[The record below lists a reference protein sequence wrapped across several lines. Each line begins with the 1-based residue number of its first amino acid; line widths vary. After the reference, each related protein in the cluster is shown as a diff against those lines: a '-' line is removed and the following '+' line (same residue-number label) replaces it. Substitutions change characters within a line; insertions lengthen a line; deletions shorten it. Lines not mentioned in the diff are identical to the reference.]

1 MIPSVKSRPMRAA
14 RPPSSE
20 SLPPSLAG
28 AAVEAPDLAVLFSQ
42 AGRDEIELALCRRTP
57 APDVACALA
66 ASPLLPL
73 DSFLVNDV
81 RSDPE
86 CALSCA
92 AGSAGLHPVAR
103 AAVETDMRKLLSMF
117 LAALPGRAVRLR
129 MECIADDACR
139 RFHQD
144 RTGWRLLVTYRGPGT
159 HWLAPES
166 GTTGQVRTWDVLL
179 LRGLRLGQTPRILHK
194 SPPMPPGAPPRLL
207 FVLDA
212 AEAA

>member
-1 MIPSVKSRPMRAA
+1 MTPSVKSRPVHAA
-14 RPPSSE
+14 RPPSFE
-20 SLPPSLAG
+20 SPLISLAD
-28 AAVEAPDLAVLFSQ
+28 AAVEAPDLAVLFAQ
-42 AGRDEIELALCRRTP
+42 AGRDEIELALNRRTA
-57 APDVACALA
+57 APDVARALA
-66 ASPLLPL
+66 ASPLLTL

-92 AGSAGLHPVAR
+92 ADSAVLHPVAR
-103 AAVETDMRKLLSMF
+103 AAVERDMRELLSRF
-117 LAALPGRAVRLR
+117 LDALPGRAIRLR

-166 GTTGQVRTWDVLL
+166 ETTGQVNAWDVLV
-179 LRGLRLGQTPRILHK
+179 LRGLRQGQTPRILHK

>member
-1 MIPSVKSRPMRAA
+1 MIPSVKSPPIRAA
-14 RPPSSE
+14 RSSY
-20 SLPPSLAG
+20 SKTPFVRLTG
-28 AAVEAPDLAVLFSQ
+28 AAIETTDLGMLFEQ
-42 AGRDEIELALCRRTP
+42 AGRDEIELALCRRAP
-57 APDVACALA
+57 APDVKCALA
-66 ASPLLPL
+66 ASTLLPL
-73 DSFLVNDV
+73 DPFVVDDV

-92 AGSAGLHPVAR
+92 ADYAGLHPVAH
-103 AAVETDMRKLLSMF
+103 AAVERDMHELLSMF
-117 LAALPGRAVRLR
+117 LAALPGRAIRLR

-159 HWLAPES
+159 LWLAPQCE
-166 GTTGQVRTWDVLL
+166 TTGQVNAWDVLL
-179 LRGLRLGQTPRILHK
+179 LRGLRQGQTPGILHK